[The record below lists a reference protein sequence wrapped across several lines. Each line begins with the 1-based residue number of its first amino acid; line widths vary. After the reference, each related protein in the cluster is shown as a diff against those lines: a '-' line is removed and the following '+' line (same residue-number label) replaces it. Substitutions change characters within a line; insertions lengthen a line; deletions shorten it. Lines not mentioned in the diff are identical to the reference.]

1 MFYETDLLQQSWSL
15 CTTDKVFSKC
25 FCLLSINL
33 GTWFSSK
40 LHFGDE
46 LCFIGFSSI
55 TESMHTFDK
64 SSTRLLSFDEIEFI
78 DTDDYDDDGGD
89 DDDDE
94 ADEVALLLDDS
105 CSSLNESA
113 SVPKDKVSLDAEPP
127 HIWVDLSKCS
137 NTIFPLPL
145 LVAATTRLLLKSR
158 VVTPKFKVSLFGFIL
173 DSLDAV

>member
-1 MFYETDLLQQSWSL
+1 
-15 CTTDKVFSKC
+15 
-25 FCLLSINL
+25 
-33 GTWFSSK
+33 
-40 LHFGDE
+40 
-46 LCFIGFSSI
+46 
-55 TESMHTFDK
+55 MHTFDK

-127 HIWVDLSKCS
+127 HI
-137 NTIFPLPL
+137 
-145 LVAATTRLLLKSR
+145 
-158 VVTPKFKVSLFGFIL
+158 
-173 DSLDAV
+173 